1 MREIKLG
8 LQDNIDVSIYAK
20 ECFDWKQMEVIRIG
34 LEEGY
39 DVSVYAREIFNEK
52 QMKVILSCLKENLKL
67 KLSSNNNEIL
77 ILE

>member
-1 MREIKLG
+1 
-8 LQDNIDVSIYAK
+8 
-20 ECFDWKQMEVIRIG
+20 MEVIRIG

-39 DVSVYAREIFNEK
+39 DVSVYAREIFNER

-67 KLSSNNNEIL
+67 KLSSNENKIL